1 MVEQI
6 GIELVIEIAIDTMR
20 NPIQNE
26 IFEWKM
32 ALLDCYSFNNLSNSF
47 LGANDISYHSGGSCI
62 YLLKKKNGFKN
73 EKKKE
78 LRELNVRIIQ
88 ARNARRLFCYF

>member
-20 NPIQNE
+20 NPIQTKSLNG
-26 IFEWKM
+26 KM

-47 LGANDISYHSGGSCI
+47 LRANDISYHSGG
-62 YLLKKKNGFKN
+62 
-73 EKKKE
+73 
-78 LRELNVRIIQ
+78 
-88 ARNARRLFCYF
+88 